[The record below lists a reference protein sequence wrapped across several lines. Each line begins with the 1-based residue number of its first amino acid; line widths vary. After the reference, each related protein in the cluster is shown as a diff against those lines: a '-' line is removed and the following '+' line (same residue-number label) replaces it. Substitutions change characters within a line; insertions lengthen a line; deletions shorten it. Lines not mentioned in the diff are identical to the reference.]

1 MLALRAR
8 RVAVDDPAPT
18 GSDEEGK
25 SGDSSGALPPK
36 PMKKG
41 TGGRKKKVELDSS
54 SASISSPP
62 ASASEQPTA
71 LDDAVSSDDTIND
84 LGIAS
89 IAVPDKMDSTIADPV
104 GIVDVSNVA
113 AIALGSKGKTSK
125 SEGVKKT
132 GTRKSKKEVSPTT
145 AEDRSLAMESM
156 GSVGNNPEKE

>member
-25 SGDSSGALPPK
+25 SGDSSPPK
-36 PMKKG
+36 PKKKG

-84 LGIAS
+84 LVIAS

-125 SEGVKKT
+125 SEGVKIPALERARRRCHLRLQKT
-132 GTRKSKKEVSPTT
+132 VP
-145 AEDRSLAMESM
+145 
-156 GSVGNNPEKE
+156 